1 MKKKKRS
8 VELVIFEEDDADICK
23 AYKLTLSR
31 TCDDWE
37 SVRDMW
43 KKTYK
48 IRQEDV
54 TALNNSDFFKA
65 WNKFSHAKAY
75 ELIDIDFDLM
85 YPGKG
90 FHLLSKWQEFRQKI
104 MCYCEDN
111 IINEHCKAQLLLVKN
126 CTNIDA
132 KDFIIA
138 TLLNAVLPSS
148 ARFKNEDENVQGR
161 LQYWTRRRVSG

>member
-75 ELIDIDFDLM
+75 ELVRKNIYLFLYPCKGYIDF
-85 YPGKG
+85 
-90 FHLLSKWQEFRQKI
+90 SQK
-104 MCYCEDN
+104 
-111 IINEHCKAQLLLVKN
+111 L
-126 CTNIDA
+126 
-132 KDFIIA
+132 A
-138 TLLNAVLPSS
+138 T
-148 ARFKNEDENVQGR
+148 Q
-161 LQYWTRRRVSG
+161 